1 MEKGG
6 ENMAKSKILNVLIL
20 SLVMAFMIVT
30 PSLSSEK
37 KKTKADEK
45 VRKAVY
51 HCDFGDANRFD
62 SLLRNA
68 YNLVNHYTENNIPY
82 DVRVVANGACVQFL
96 LKDKSGTQ
104 FAEKKIDE
112 KVQKSIDER
121 MSSLVDGYGVKF
133 EQCNIT
139 LKRTNIPKE
148 KLKPFCTITESGQV
162 RVVELHD
169 EGFAYIKVE

>member
-1 MEKGG
+1 MFI
-6 ENMAKSKILNVLIL
+6 SKTLNIFIL
-20 SLVMAFMIVT
+20 SLAMVFLIIT
-30 PSLSSEK
+30 PSMSAEK
-37 KKTKADEK
+37 KKAKADEK

-51 HCDFGDANRFD
+51 HCDFGDVNRFD
-62 SLLRNA
+62 SMLRNA
-68 YNLVNHYTENNIPY
+68 YNLVNYYTENNIPY

-112 KVQKSIDER
+112 KLQKSIDER

-148 KLKPFCTITESGQV
+148 KLKSFCTITESGQV